1 MDPLRKLSSEA
12 VRVSPPPYT
21 EKGVATLPGR
31 PNALRSIWRSLS
43 GFTLIELLIA
53 IAVMAVIVAIGVPY
67 YTTMI
72 MRAQE
77 TAAVAVMTQWP
88 TAQGLFY
95 LDNRRYASSLDELYA
110 GGYLVPSNS
119 AKIGYTFEITDPT
132 AQAPPQG
139 GTMLTFDADLLEE
152 TWWARLG
159 LVKHA
164 WADDKDKDKKKDK
177 DKDKN
182 KDEDKAKDKDKNK
195 GDDGNQ
201 GGNQEGDQGQPAASP
216 SPSGGTFI
224 GGDLGWQG
232 YADPIGAR
240 PRHFYTDQTKTITFA
255 IGRRA
260 TRYDSLLGNTFY
272 PHKDSSSG
280 SQNSGPGTQNSGP
293 GNVNSGRGNPA
304 GLPY

>member
-21 EKGVATLPGR
+21 EKGVATHPGR
-31 PNALRSIWRSLS
+31 PKALRSIWRSLS

-72 MRAQE
+72 VKAQE
-77 TAAVAVMTQWP
+77 TAAVAVVTQWP
-88 TAQGLFY
+88 TAQSLFY
-95 LDNRRYASSLDELYA
+95 MDNRRYASSLDELYA
-110 GGYLVPSNS
+110 GGYLIPSNS
-119 AKIGYTFEITDPT
+119 AKIGYTFEITDLT

-139 GTMLTFDADLLEE
+139 GTMLAFDADLLEE
-152 TWWARLG
+152 TWWDRLG

-164 WADDKDKDKKKDK
+164 WAGDK

-182 KDEDKAKDKDKNK
+182 KGKKNNKNK
-195 GDDGNQ
+195 NKN
-201 GGNQEGDQGQPAASP
+201 GG
-216 SPSGGTFI
+216 GG
-224 GGDLGWQG
+224 LGWQG
-232 YADPIGAR
+232 YADPIGGR

-280 SQNSGPGTQNSGP
+280 SQNSGPGS
-293 GNVNSGRGNPA
+293 VNSGRGNPA

>member
-21 EKGVATLPGR
+21 EKGVATHPDR
-31 PNALRSIWRSLS
+31 PKALRSIWRSLS

-53 IAVMAVIVAIGVPY
+53 IAVMALIVAIGVPY

-72 MRAQE
+72 VKAQE
-77 TAAVAVMTQWP
+77 TAAVAVVTQWP
-88 TAQGLFY
+88 TAQSLFY
-95 LDNRRYASSLDELYA
+95 MDNRRYASSLDELYA
-110 GGYLVPSNS
+110 GRYLIPSNS
-119 AKIGYTFEITDPT
+119 AKIGYTFEITDLT

-139 GTMLTFDADLLEE
+139 GTMLAFDADLLEE
-152 TWWARLG
+152 TWWDRLG

-164 WADDKDKDKKKDK
+164 WAGDK

-182 KDEDKAKDKDKNK
+182 KGKKNNKNK
-195 GDDGNQ
+195 NKNVGNDGNQ
-201 GGNQEGDQGQPAASP
+201 GANQGQPAASP
-216 SPSGGTFI
+216 SPSEGTFSA
-224 GGDLGWQG
+224 GGLGWQG
-232 YADPIGAR
+232 YADPIGGQ

-260 TRYDSLLGNTFY
+260 TPYDSLLGDKFY
-272 PHKDSSSG
+272 PHKDSNSG
-280 SQNSGPGTQNSGP
+280 SQNSGPGSQ
-293 GNVNSGRGNPA
+293 NSGRGNPA

>member
-1 MDPLRKLSSEA
+1 MDPLRKLSSEV
-12 VRVSPPPYT
+12 VRVSSPPYT
-21 EKGVATLPGR
+21 EKGVATPPGR
-31 PNALRSIWRSLS
+31 PKALRSIWRSFS

-53 IAVMAVIVAIGVPY
+53 IAVLAVIVAIGVPY

-72 MRAQE
+72 MSAQE

-110 GGYLVPSNS
+110 GGYLIPSNS
-119 AKIGYTFEITDPT
+119 AKIGYTFEITDLT

-139 GTMLTFDADLLEE
+139 RTMLAFDADRLEE
-152 TWWARLG
+152 TWMDRLG

-164 WADDKDKDKKKDK
+164 WADDKDKGKKKNKDKDKDK

-182 KDEDKAKDKDKNK
+182 T
-195 GDDGNQ
+195 GDDA
-201 GGNQEGDQGQPAASP
+201 NQEGDQGQPAASP

-232 YADPIGAR
+232 YADPIGGR
-240 PRHFYTDQTKTITFA
+240 PRHFYTDQTNTITFA

-260 TRYDSLLGNTFY
+260 TRYDPPVDSKIH
-272 PHKDSSSG
+272 PDKD
-280 SQNSGPGTQNSGP
+280 SGPGS
-293 GNVNSGRGNPA
+293 VNSGRGNPA

>member
-1 MDPLRKLSSEA
+1 MDPLRKLSSEV
-12 VRVSPPPYT
+12 VRVSSPPYT
-21 EKGVATLPGR
+21 EKGVATPPGR
-31 PNALRSIWRSLS
+31 PKALRSIWRSFS

-53 IAVMAVIVAIGVPY
+53 IAVLAVIVAIGVPY

-72 MRAQE
+72 MSAQE

-110 GGYLVPSNS
+110 GGYLIPSNS

-139 GTMLTFDADLLEE
+139 GTMLAFDADRLEE
-152 TWWARLG
+152 TWLDRLG

-164 WADDKDKDKKKDK
+164 WADDKDDEDDKDDKDEDEDK
-177 DKDKN
+177 DKGV
-182 KDEDKAKDKDKNK
+182 
-195 GDDGNQ
+195 GDV
-201 GGNQEGDQGQPAASP
+201 GNQEGDQGQPAASP
-216 SPSGGTFI
+216 SPSEGTFS
-224 GGDLGWQG
+224 GGGLGWQG
-232 YADPIGAR
+232 YADPIGGR

-260 TRYDSLLGNTFY
+260 TRYDPLV
-272 PHKDSSSG
+272 DSKIHLDKVSGSG
-280 SQNSGPGTQNSGP
+280 SQNSGPGS
-293 GNVNSGRGNPA
+293 VNSGRGNPA

>member
-1 MDPLRKLSSEA
+1 MDPLRKLSSEV
-12 VRVSPPPYT
+12 VRVSSPPYT
-21 EKGVATLPGR
+21 EKGVATPPGR
-31 PNALRSIWRSLS
+31 PKALRSIWRSFS

-53 IAVMAVIVAIGVPY
+53 IAVLAVIVAIGVPY

-72 MRAQE
+72 MSAQE

-110 GGYLVPSNS
+110 GGYLIPSNS
-119 AKIGYTFEITDPT
+119 AKIGYTFEITDLT

-139 GTMLTFDADLLEE
+139 RTMLAFDADRLEE
-152 TWWARLG
+152 TWWDRLG

-164 WADDKDKDKKKDK
+164 WADDKDDDKDKGKKKNKDKDKDK

-182 KDEDKAKDKDKNK
+182 T
-195 GDDGNQ
+195 GDDA
-201 GGNQEGDQGQPAASP
+201 NQEGDQGQPAASP

-240 PRHFYTDQTKTITFA
+240 PRHFYTDQTRTITFA

-260 TRYDSLLGNTFY
+260 SRYDSLLGDKFY

-280 SQNSGPGTQNSGP
+280 SQNSGPGS
-293 GNVNSGRGNPA
+293 VNSGRGNPA

>member
-21 EKGVATLPGR
+21 EKGVATHPGR
-31 PNALRSIWRSLS
+31 PKALRSIWRSLS

-53 IAVMAVIVAIGVPY
+53 IAVLAVIVAIGVPY

-72 MRAQE
+72 MSAQE

-110 GGYLVPSNS
+110 GGYLIPSNS

-139 GTMLTFDADLLEE
+139 GTMLAFDADRLEE
-152 TWWARLG
+152 TWWDRLG

-164 WADDKDKDKKKDK
+164 WADDKDKGKKKNKDKDKDK

-182 KDEDKAKDKDKNK
+182 T
-195 GDDGNQ
+195 GDDA
-201 GGNQEGDQGQPAASP
+201 NQEGDQGQPAASP

-232 YADPIGAR
+232 YADPIGGR
-240 PRHFYTDQTKTITFA
+240 PRHFYTDQTNTITFA

-260 TRYDSLLGNTFY
+260 TRYDPPVDSKIH
-272 PHKDSSSG
+272 PDKDSG
-280 SQNSGPGTQNSGP
+280 RGGQ
-293 GNVNSGRGNPA
+293 NSGRGNPA

>member
-1 MDPLRKLSSEA
+1 MDPLRKLSSEV
-12 VRVSPPPYT
+12 VRASPPPHT
-21 EKGVATLPGR
+21 EKGVATPPGR
-31 PNALRSIWRSLS
+31 PKALRSIWRSFS

-53 IAVMAVIVAIGVPY
+53 IAVLAVIVAIGVPY

-72 MRAQE
+72 MSAQE
-77 TAAVAVMTQWP
+77 TAAVAVVTQWP

-110 GGYLVPSNS
+110 GGYLIPSNS

-139 GTMLTFDADLLEE
+139 GTMLAFDADRLEE
-152 TWWARLG
+152 TWLDRLG

-164 WADDKDKDKKKDK
+164 WADDKDKDKDK
-177 DKDKN
+177 GKDKN
-182 KDEDKAKDKDKNK
+182 KNKDTDKDNDKNEA
-195 GDDGNQ
+195 DV
-201 GGNQEGDQGQPAASP
+201 GNQEGDQGQPAASP

-232 YADPIGAR
+232 YADPIGGR
-240 PRHFYTDQTKTITFA
+240 PRHFYTNQTNTITFA

-260 TRYDSLLGNTFY
+260 TRYDPPVDSKIH
-272 PHKDSSSG
+272 PDKDSSSG
-280 SQNSGPGTQNSGP
+280 SQNSGPGS
-293 GNVNSGRGNPA
+293 VNSGRGNPA

>member
-21 EKGVATLPGR
+21 EKGVATHPGR
-31 PNALRSIWRSLS
+31 PKALRSIWRSLS

-53 IAVMAVIVAIGVPY
+53 IAVLAVIVAIGVPY

-110 GGYLVPSNS
+110 GGYLIPSNS
-119 AKIGYTFEITDPT
+119 AKIGYTFEITEPM

-139 GTMLTFDADLLEE
+139 GTMLAFDADRLEE
-152 TWWARLG
+152 TWWDGLG

-164 WADDKDKDKKKDK
+164 WADDKDKNKDK
-177 DKDKN
+177 GKDKN
-182 KDEDKAKDKDKNK
+182 KNKDTDKDNDKNEA
-195 GDDGNQ
+195 DV
-201 GGNQEGDQGQPAASP
+201 GNQEGDQGQPAASP

-232 YADPIGAR
+232 YADPIGGR
-240 PRHFYTDQTKTITFA
+240 PRHFYTDQTNTITFA

-260 TRYDSLLGNTFY
+260 TRYDPPVDSKIH
-272 PHKDSSSG
+272 PDKDSGSG
-280 SQNSGPGTQNSGP
+280 SQ
-293 GNVNSGRGNPA
+293 NSGRGNPA

>member
-12 VRVSPPPYT
+12 VRASSPPHT
-21 EKGVATLPGR
+21 EKGVATPPSR
-31 PNALRSIWRSLS
+31 PKALRSIWRSLS

-53 IAVMAVIVAIGVPY
+53 MAVLAVIVAIGVPY

-72 MRAQE
+72 VKAQE
-77 TAAVAVMTQWP
+77 TAAVAVVTQWP
-88 TAQGLFY
+88 TAQALFY
-95 LDNRRYASSLDELYA
+95 MDNRRYASSLDELHA
-110 GGYLVPSNS
+110 GGYLIPSNS

-132 AQAPPQG
+132 AQAPPHG
-139 GTMLTFDADLLEE
+139 GTMLAFDADRLEE
-152 TWWARLG
+152 TWWEGLG

-164 WADDKDKDKKKDK
+164 WADDKDKDKDNGKGKNNN
-177 DKDKN
+177 KN
-182 KDEDKAKDKDKNK
+182 KNKNV
-195 GDDGNQ
+195 GNDGNQ
-201 GGNQEGDQGQPAASP
+201 GANQGQPAASP

-232 YADPIGAR
+232 YADPIGGR

-260 TRYDSLLGNTFY
+260 TRYDSLLGDKFY
-272 PHKDSSSG
+272 PDKDSSSG
-280 SQNSGPGTQNSGP
+280 SQNSGPGSVNSGR
-293 GNVNSGRGNPA
+293 GGQKSGRGNPA

>member
-1 MDPLRKLSSEA
+1 
-12 VRVSPPPYT
+12 
-21 EKGVATLPGR
+21 
-31 PNALRSIWRSLS
+31 
-43 GFTLIELLIA
+43 
-53 IAVMAVIVAIGVPY
+53 VIVAIGVPY

-72 MRAQE
+72 VRAQE
-77 TAAVAVMTQWP
+77 TAAVAVVTQWP

-95 LDNRRYASSLDELYA
+95 LDNRRYATSLDELYA

-119 AKIGYTFEITDPT
+119 AKIGYTFEITDLT

-139 GTMLTFDADLLEE
+139 GTMLAFDADRLEE
-152 TWWARLG
+152 TWWDRLG

-164 WADDKDKDKKKDK
+164 WADDDDDDDDDDK

-182 KDEDKAKDKDKNK
+182 KGKNNNKNK
-195 GDDGNQ
+195 NKNVENDGNQ
-201 GGNQEGDQGQPAASP
+201 GANQEQPAASP
-216 SPSGGTFI
+216 SPSGGTFS
-224 GGDLGWQG
+224 GGGLGWQG
-232 YADPIGAR
+232 YADPIGGR

-260 TRYDSLLGNTFY
+260 TRYDSLLGNTYY

-280 SQNSGPGTQNSGP
+280 SQK
-293 GNVNSGRGNPA
+293 SGRGNPA

>member
-1 MDPLRKLSSEA
+1 MDPLRKLSSEV
-12 VRVSPPPYT
+12 VRVSSPPYT
-21 EKGVATLPGR
+21 EKGVATPPGR
-31 PNALRSIWRSLS
+31 PKALRSIWRSFS

-53 IAVMAVIVAIGVPY
+53 IAVLAVIVAIGVPY

-72 MRAQE
+72 VSAQE

-110 GGYLVPSNS
+110 GGYLIPSNS
-119 AKIGYTFEITDPT
+119 AKIGYTFEITDLT

-139 GTMLTFDADLLEE
+139 RTMLAFDADRLEE
-152 TWWARLG
+152 TWWDRLG

-164 WADDKDKDKKKDK
+164 WADDKDDDKDKGKKKNKDKDKDK

-182 KDEDKAKDKDKNK
+182 T
-195 GDDGNQ
+195 GDDA
-201 GGNQEGDQGQPAASP
+201 NQEGDQGQPAASP

-240 PRHFYTDQTKTITFA
+240 PRHFYTDQTRTITFA

-260 TRYDSLLGNTFY
+260 SRYDSLLGDKFY

-280 SQNSGPGTQNSGP
+280 SQNSGPGS
-293 GNVNSGRGNPA
+293 VNSGRGNPA

>member
-21 EKGVATLPGR
+21 EKGVATHPGR
-31 PNALRSIWRSLS
+31 PKALRSIWRSLS

-110 GGYLVPSNS
+110 GGYLIPSNS
-119 AKIGYTFEITDPT
+119 AKIGYTFEITEPM

-139 GTMLTFDADLLEE
+139 GTMLAFDADRLEE
-152 TWWARLG
+152 TWWDGLG

-164 WADDKDKDKKKDK
+164 WADDKDKNKDK
-177 DKDKN
+177 GKDKN
-182 KDEDKAKDKDKNK
+182 KNKDTDKDNDKNEA
-195 GDDGNQ
+195 DV
-201 GGNQEGDQGQPAASP
+201 GNQEGDQGQPAASP

-232 YADPIGAR
+232 YADPIGGQ

-260 TRYDSLLGNTFY
+260 TPYDSLLGDTFY

-280 SQNSGPGTQNSGP
+280 SQNSGPGS
-293 GNVNSGRGNPA
+293 VNSGRGNPA
-304 GLPY
+304 GLSY

>member
-21 EKGVATLPGR
+21 EKGVATPPGR
-31 PNALRSIWRSLS
+31 PKALRSIWRSLS

-72 MRAQE
+72 VRAQE

-110 GGYLVPSNS
+110 GGYLIPSNS
-119 AKIGYTFEITDPT
+119 AKIGYTFEITDLT

-139 GTMLTFDADLLEE
+139 RTMLAFDADRLEE
-152 TWWARLG
+152 TWWDRLG

-164 WADDKDKDKKKDK
+164 WADDKDDEDDDDEDDDK

-182 KDEDKAKDKDKNK
+182 KGKNNNKNK
-195 GDDGNQ
+195 NKNVGD
-201 GGNQEGDQGQPAASP
+201 GG
-216 SPSGGTFI
+216 
-224 GGDLGWQG
+224 LGWQG
-232 YADPIGAR
+232 YADPIGGR

-260 TRYDSLLGNTFY
+260 NRYDPLLGNKFY
-272 PHKDSSSG
+272 PDKDSTSG
-280 SQNSGPGTQNSGP
+280 SQNSGPGSVNSGR
-293 GNVNSGRGNPA
+293 GGQKSGRGNPA

>member
-1 MDPLRKLSSEA
+1 MDPLRKLSSEV
-12 VRVSPPPYT
+12 VRVSSPPYT
-21 EKGVATLPGR
+21 EKGVATPPGR
-31 PNALRSIWRSLS
+31 PKALRSIWRSFS

-53 IAVMAVIVAIGVPY
+53 IAVLAVIVAIGVPY

-72 MRAQE
+72 MSAQE

-110 GGYLVPSNS
+110 GGYLIPSNS

-139 GTMLTFDADLLEE
+139 GTMLAFDADRLEE
-152 TWWARLG
+152 TWWDRLG

-164 WADDKDKDKKKDK
+164 WADDKDKGKKKNKDKDKDK

-182 KDEDKAKDKDKNK
+182 T
-195 GDDGNQ
+195 GDDA
-201 GGNQEGDQGQPAASP
+201 NQEGDQGQPAASP

-232 YADPIGAR
+232 YADPIGGR
-240 PRHFYTDQTKTITFA
+240 PRHFYTDQTNTITFA

-260 TRYDSLLGNTFY
+260 TRYDPPVDSKIH
-272 PHKDSSSG
+272 PDKDSGSG
-280 SQNSGPGTQNSGP
+280 SQNSGPGS
-293 GNVNSGRGNPA
+293 VNSGRGNPA

>member
-1 MDPLRKLSSEA
+1 MDPLRKLSSEV
-12 VRVSPPPYT
+12 VRVSSPPYT
-21 EKGVATLPGR
+21 EKGVATPPGR
-31 PNALRSIWRSLS
+31 PKALRSIWRSFS

-53 IAVMAVIVAIGVPY
+53 IAVLAVIVAIGVPY

-72 MRAQE
+72 MSAQE

-110 GGYLVPSNS
+110 GGYLIPSNS

-139 GTMLTFDADLLEE
+139 GTMLAFDADRLEE
-152 TWWARLG
+152 TWWDRLG

-164 WADDKDKDKKKDK
+164 WADDKDKGKKKNKDKDKDK

-182 KDEDKAKDKDKNK
+182 T
-195 GDDGNQ
+195 GDDA
-201 GGNQEGDQGQPAASP
+201 NQEGDQGQPAASP

-232 YADPIGAR
+232 YADPIGGR
-240 PRHFYTDQTKTITFA
+240 PRHFYTDQTNTITFA

-260 TRYDSLLGNTFY
+260 TRYDPPVDSKIH
-272 PHKDSSSG
+272 PDKD
-280 SQNSGPGTQNSGP
+280 SGPGSVNSGR
-293 GNVNSGRGNPA
+293 GGQNSGRGNPA